1 MYKFSKKIL
10 SSVVLTGMVV
20 STASTFAATN
30 IGTGSVVGSGA
41 LTTNIVWDDTLP
53 WTATGIINWL
63 TVKARVLP
71 VLNMVVTGSGLID
84 LGTLS
89 SSTYSSGTVNIELG
103 TNAVNG
109 ASVTARSTN
118 GGLKNTTDGSININS
133 LVVDGVADSY
143 KYSSAL
149 VASSDSSSIGFTQAA
164 SLSTEISDNTTNQ
177 VLYSSNKPQT
187 LSVGTDDF
195 SFTVSAKPNIE
206 TPAGDYSDVVVLTV
220 TGNF

>member
-1 MYKFSKKIL
+1 
-10 SSVVLTGMVV
+10 
-20 STASTFAATN
+20 
-30 IGTGSVVGSGA
+30 
-41 LTTNIVWDDTLP
+41 
-53 WTATGIINWL
+53 
-63 TVKARVLP
+63 
-71 VLNMVVTGSGLID
+71 MVVTGSGLID

-220 TGNF
+220 TGDRKSVV

>member
-1 MYKFSKKIL
+1 
-10 SSVVLTGMVV
+10 
-20 STASTFAATN
+20 
-30 IGTGSVVGSGA
+30 
-41 LTTNIVWDDTLP
+41 
-53 WTATGIINWL
+53 
-63 TVKARVLP
+63 
-71 VLNMVVTGSGLID
+71 MVVTGSGLID

-89 SSTYSSGTVNIELG
+89 SSSYSSGTVNIELG

-118 GGLKNTTDGSININS
+118 GGLKNTTNGSIDINS
-133 LVVDGVADSY
+133 LAVDGVADSY
-143 KYSSAL
+143 KYLSTL

-164 SLSTEISDNTTNQ
+164 SLNTEVSDNITNQ

-195 SFTVSAKPNIE
+195 SFTVSAKPSIE
-206 TPAGDYSDVVVLTV
+206 TPAGDYSDIVVLTV